1 MASKSTLNI
10 EREMQRAQS
19 HIKKGET
26 KDAAQVYSNLLK
38 IFPQNRRAQQALA
51 KLVAPTAENALPQA
65 DCDRISALL
74 QQGQFETVVQ
84 LGNALRP
91 KYPREARIPV
101 LMGIA
106 LSGLKNFEAAI
117 AHYRH
122 ALEIKPDYA
131 EGYFHLGNALT
142 TIGQTEEAEVRFR
155 QALDLNPAHGKA
167 HHNLAIVLE
176 MRKAWGEARDHYAH
190 VAHLDPSHARAHN
203 NCGRLTRMLGDL
215 DRAAMCFRQ
224 AFAADP
230 KYADACRNLGVVLFE
245 SGKLDDAIA
254 ACRKALEVRPDFA
267 DAYNTLGNIF
277 QRRGQ
282 IEEATAGRQEAP
294 VLGSLSDG
302 NGPGSALRGKCAFE
316 EAEESY
322 LGALAINPDF
332 VDVHNNLA
340 TLYQNMARLDLAV
353 GHFKEAVRI
362 QPDNEIARAQL
373 LYQLAHMCAWD
384 ALREQRDIIPDLGV
398 HKSPAAPFTLLV
410 LDDNPRRNRLRS
422 ETYVASKYMRQA
434 LSTFDRPQSRP
445 GRIKVGYFSADFHN
459 HATMYLMIRLFEVHD
474 RDAFE
479 FYAYSYGP
487 DMQDSMRHRL
497 AGAVDT
503 FHDVRDLSDQG
514 VAELAR
520 QDRLD
525 IAVDLKGH
533 TQHARTAIFAFR
545 PAPIQIAYLGYPG
558 TVGAPFIDYL
568 VADEIVVPEKA
579 MEHYSEQL
587 IYLPNSYQVNDDT
600 RAIADTMLTREDCDL
615 PTDGFVFCCFNANY
629 KITSVEFDI
638 WMRLLQ
644 RVDGSVLWLLS
655 GNKWSRASLRAEA
668 QKRGVDPGRIIFAET
683 MPLGEHLARCRF
695 ADLFLDTFVCNAH
708 TTASDALWVGLPVLT
723 KLGEG
728 FAARVA
734 GSLLNAVDLPELI
747 TESHEAYEQRALDLA
762 LNREAYA
769 SIRKKLA
776 RNRETAPLF
785 KTELFARHLETAY
798 QLAYQRYFDGSE
810 PQTIRV
816 PASSTRTDG
825 EDN

>member
-10 EREMQRAQS
+10 EREMRRAQS

-51 KLVAPTAENALPQA
+51 KLVTPTAENALPQA

-74 QQGQFETVVQ
+74 QQGQFEAVVQ

-91 KYPREARIPV
+91 KYPREARVPV

-176 MRKAWGEARDHYAH
+176 MRQAWGEARDHYER
-190 VAHLDPSHARAHN
+190 VAQLDPSHARAHN

-215 DRAAMCFRQ
+215 DRAATCFRQ

-230 KYADACRNLGVVLFE
+230 NYAGACRNLGVVLFE
-245 SGKLDDAIA
+245 SGKLGDAIA

-282 IEEATAGRQEAP
+282 IEETATNRREIP
-294 VLGSLSDG
+294 DLGSLDDG
-302 NGPGSALRGKCAFE
+302 GPNSVLRDRSAFE
-316 EAEESY
+316 EAEASY
-322 LGALAINPDF
+322 LGALAINPDY

-340 TLYQNMARLDLAV
+340 TLYQNMERLDLAV
-353 GHFKEAVRI
+353 DHFKEAVRI
-362 QPDNEIARAQL
+362 QPNNAIARAQL

-384 ALREQRDIIPDLGV
+384 ALREQQEIVPDLGV
-398 HKSPAAPFTLLV
+398 RNSPAAPFTLLV
-410 LDDNPRRNRLRS
+410 LDDDPRRNRLRS
-422 ETYVASKYMRQA
+422 ETYVASKYVRQA
-434 LSTFDRPQSRP
+434 LPPIDRPQVRP
-445 GRIKVGYFSADFHN
+445 RRIKVGYFSADFHN

-474 RDAFE
+474 RDVLE
-479 FYAYSYGP
+479 IYAYSYGP
-487 DMQDSMRHRL
+487 DLQDSMRKRL
-497 AGAVDT
+497 VGAVGA
-503 FHDVRDLSDQG
+503 FRDVRDLSDQG

-520 QDRLD
+520 RDGLD
-525 IAVDLKGH
+525 VAVDLKGH

-545 PAPIQIAYLGYPG
+545 PAPVQIAYLGYPG

-568 VADEIVVPEKA
+568 IADEVVVPERSR
-579 MEHYSEQL
+579 EHYSEQV

-600 RAIADTMLTREDCDL
+600 RAIAGTVLTREDCHL
-615 PTDGFVFCCFNANY
+615 PPDGFVFCCFNAHY
-629 KITSVEFDI
+629 KITGAEFDI

-644 RVDGSVLWLLS
+644 QVDGSVLWLLS
-655 GNKWSRASLRAEA
+655 GNKWSQASLRTEAET
-668 QKRGVDPGRIIFAET
+668 RGIDPDRIIFAET
-683 MPLGEHLARCRF
+683 MPLGEHLARCRL

-734 GSLLNAVDLPELI
+734 GSLLKAVDLPELI
-747 TESHEAYEQRALDLA
+747 TETREDYEQTALDLA
-762 LNREAYA
+762 LNGKTYA
-769 SIRKKLA
+769 SLRQKLA

-785 KTELFARHLETAY
+785 KTDLFARHLETAF
-798 QLAYQRYFDGSE
+798 QLAYQRSFDGDE
-810 PQTIRV
+810 PRTFHVTDNCNQTGG
-816 PASSTRTDG
+816 PCD
-825 EDN
+825 

>member
-1 MASKSTLNI
+1 MASKATLNI
-10 EREMQRAQS
+10 EREMRRAQS

-51 KLVAPTAENALPQA
+51 KLVTPTADHALPQA

-74 QQGQFETVVQ
+74 QQGQFEAVVQ

-91 KYPREARIPV
+91 KYPREARVPV
-101 LMGIA
+101 LTGIA
-106 LSGLKNFEAAI
+106 LAGLKNFEAAI

-142 TIGQTEEAEVRFR
+142 TIGQIEEAEVRFR

-176 MRKAWGEARDHYAH
+176 MRQAWAEARDHYER

-215 DRAAMCFRQ
+215 DRAATCFRQ

-230 KYADACRNLGVVLFE
+230 TYAEACRNLGVVLFE

-267 DAYNTLGNIF
+267 DAFNTLGNIF

-282 IEEATAGRQEAP
+282 IEETATTPRKMP
-294 VLGSLSDG
+294 VLGAPADK
-302 NGPGSALRGKCAFE
+302 GPDSALRGRSAFE
-316 EAEESY
+316 EAEASY
-322 LGALAINPDF
+322 LGALAINPDY

-340 TLYQNMARLDLAV
+340 TLYQNMARLDRAV
-353 GHFKEAVRI
+353 DHFKEAVRI
-362 QPDNEIARAQL
+362 QPDNAIARAQL
-373 LYQLAHMCAWD
+373 FYQLAHMCAWD
-384 ALREQRDIIPDLGV
+384 ALREQQEIIPDLGV
-398 HKSPAAPFTLLV
+398 QKSPAAPFTLLV
-410 LDDNPRRNRLRS
+410 LDDDPRRNRLRS
-422 ETYVASKYMRQA
+422 ETYVASKYLRQA
-434 LSTFDRPQSRP
+434 LPPIARPQSRP
-445 GRIKVGYFSADFHN
+445 SRIKVGYFSADFHN

-479 FYAYSYGP
+479 IYAYSYGP
-487 DMQDSMRHRL
+487 DLQDTMRKRL
-497 AGAVDT
+497 VGAVGT
-503 FHDVRDLSDQG
+503 FRDVRDMSDQD

-520 QDRLD
+520 RDGID

-533 TQHARTAIFAFR
+533 TQHARTAIFAYR
-545 PAPIQIAYLGYPG
+545 PAPVQIAYLGYPG

-568 VADEIVVPEKA
+568 IADEVVVPETA
-579 MEHYSEQL
+579 REHYSEQVV
-587 IYLPNSYQVNDDT
+587 YLPNSYQVNDDT
-600 RAIADTMLTREDCDL
+600 RAIADTALTRADCHL
-615 PTDGFVFCCFNANY
+615 PPDGFVFCCFNAHY
-629 KITSVEFDI
+629 KITGAEFDV

-644 RVDGSVLWLLS
+644 QVDGSVLWLLA
-655 GNKWSRASLRAEA
+655 GNKWSQASLRAEA
-668 QKRGVDPGRIIFAET
+668 EKRGIDPDRIIFAET
-683 MPLGEHLARCRF
+683 MPLGEHLARCRL

-723 KLGEG
+723 RLGKG

-734 GSLLNAVDLPELI
+734 GSLLNAMDLPELI
-747 TESHEAYEQRALDLA
+747 TESHEDYERRALELA
-762 LNREAYA
+762 LDKEAHA
-769 SIRKKLA
+769 SLRQKLA
-776 RNRETAPLF
+776 QNRETVPLF

-798 QLAYQRYFDGSE
+798 QLAYHKYFDGE
-810 PQTIRV
+810 DPQTIHV
-816 PASSTRTDG
+816 PP
-825 EDN
+825 